1 MKVVC
6 VELAVDIPLS
16 GAVLRILQLMALADG
31 VVAPEEEAMLE
42 KICNQYFGKMDVSS
56 WDQVFQDPSDLKQVA
71 AEVAISDRPLTAQ
84 LAYMVLSA
92 CREAYSFPVN
102 TAERRIFDQ
111 LTECLELSDDQINEA
126 ILAATREM
134 SREPGFWEIL
144 FASFSNSLAMN
155 ITPDHL

>member
-1 MKVVC
+1 M
-6 VELAVDIPLS
+6 ELALDIPLS

-31 VVAPEEEAMLE
+31 IVAPEEEVMLE
-42 KICNQYFGKMDVSS
+42 KICNQYFNKMDVSS
-56 WDQVFQDPSDLKQVA
+56 WDQVFEDPSDLKQLA

-111 LTECLELSDDQINEA
+111 LTECLELSDHQKNEA
-126 ILAATREM
+126 ILAATREIT
-134 SREPGFWEIL
+134 RAPGFWEIL
-144 FASFSNSLAMN
+144 CANFSKSLSMN

>member
-1 MKVVC
+1 M
-6 VELAVDIPLS
+6 ELALDIPLS

-31 VVAPEEEAMLE
+31 IVAPEEEVMLE
-42 KICNQYFGKMDVSS
+42 KICNQYFNKMDVSS
-56 WDQVFQDPSDLKQVA
+56 WDQIFEDPSDLKQLA

-111 LTECLELSDDQINEA
+111 LTECLELSDHQKNEA
-126 ILAATREM
+126 ILAATREIT
-134 SREPGFWEIL
+134 RAPGFWEIL
-144 FASFSNSLAMN
+144 CANFSKSLSMN

>member
-1 MKVVC
+1 M
-6 VELAVDIPLS
+6 ELALDIPLS

-31 VVAPEEEAMLE
+31 IVAAEEEAMLQ

-92 CREAYSFPVN
+92 CREDYSFPVN
-102 TAERRIFDQ
+102 AAEHRTFDQ
-111 LTECLELSDDQINEA
+111 LTEYLELSEHQKNEA

-134 SREPGFWEIL
+134 TRGPGFWEIL
-144 FASFSNSLAMN
+144 YASFSNSLAMN

>member
-1 MKVVC
+1 M
-6 VELAVDIPLS
+6 ELALDIPLS

-31 VVAPEEEAMLE
+31 IVAPEEEVMLE
-42 KICNQYFGKMDVSS
+42 KICNQYFNKMDVSS
-56 WDQVFQDPSDLKQVA
+56 WDQVFEDPSDLKQLA

-111 LTECLELSDDQINEA
+111 LTECLELSDHQKNDA
-126 ILAATREM
+126 ILAATRELT
-134 SREPGFWEIL
+134 RAPGFWEIL
-144 FASFSNSLAMN
+144 YANFSNSLSMN

>member
-6 VELAVDIPLS
+6 VELALDIPLS

-31 VVAPEEEAMLE
+31 IVAPEEEVMLE
-42 KICNQYFGKMDVSS
+42 KICNQYFNKMDVSS
-56 WDQVFQDPSDLKQVA
+56 WDQIFEDPSDLKQLA

-111 LTECLELSDDQINEA
+111 LTECLELSDHQKNEA
-126 ILAATREM
+126 ILAATREIT
-134 SREPGFWEIL
+134 RAPGFWEIL
-144 FASFSNSLAMN
+144 CANFSKSLSMN